1 MATISAQI
9 TLYHVIDILEVR
21 RYYILQSSTLTKPAK
36 PTTYP
41 PSINWGLTEPSYT
54 EGSTN
59 SLYFVD
65 CTIFSDESFKYSEVS
80 LSSSYE
86 AAKAAYN
93 KANAVETRVIN
104 AETRIDQN
112 ENAIELRATK
122 TEVTTAIN
130 NLDIGGRNYIKHGKG
145 DVKDGFFENFYK
157 VENGYGEHSISSNN
171 TYQQVNLLSGFIL
184 GCRDYEVGRNVTM
197 SYDFMITEWYF
208 PEGSSCKDF
217 WIGQRYTNQK
227 NTDGDTTGQWTSVTC
242 HNLPRVGLNGCVA
255 NVWYHIEKTLTIPEQ
270 AAEGIGEQCCI
281 QFYNPSTDVSARI
294 AFRMKNV
301 KLEYGNKATDWSP
314 SPEEMATETKVNAA
328 INNIE
333 VGGRNLALN
342 TSNEDSKTSN
352 NVAFKIPNGT
362 EFEACEYT
370 LSFMIKADV
379 ECSFMAYTNDDNPV
393 NGLPTISFTKSSTGI
408 PIGTEWTRFEYTSSC
423 SSEFVAD
430 DSYVL
435 RFYTG
440 SDTANKITVRRVKLE
455 KGNKATDWTPAPEDM
470 ETRIVE
476 AETAITQNAEQIL
489 LRATKTEV
497 NSIEVGGRNLIINS
511 SFSGLPDSSTYTSD
525 GEELILSNSLFD
537 QSSYLGSTV
546 SDYFVKNGR
555 NRAVTFSMEYYVE
568 SAITYGGTNP
578 WIGFQLTV
586 YRTADTGGTT
596 QYMNWY
602 GDQTF
607 PTDVTDKWVR
617 YSVTR
622 YISDYDID
630 HMKLVF
636 INRDAIGTVKFRHP
650 KIEFGTKAT
659 DWTPAP
665 EDMATKAEAET
676 AQDAADNALA
686 SCDSLE
692 TRVTTSESTI
702 QQLADSISMLITDE
716 NGSSLMTQT
725 STGWTF
731 NIGGIADTLSQ
742 TANGL
747 TDVSGDIDGINSAIT
762 NLNGL
767 LNDIADK
774 TAYIIM
780 TTDDN
785 GDPCIELGKEDNDFK
800 VRITNTSVDFLQGSS
815 PIAWINN
822 NSLYIEKAIV
832 RNELQI
838 GESPGFVWKTRSNNN
853 MGLRWIGG

>member
-21 RYYILQSSTLTKPAK
+21 RYYLLQSSTLTKPVK

-65 CTIFSDESFKYSEVS
+65 CTIFSDGSFKYSEVS

-86 AAKAAYN
+86 AAKSAYN

-122 TEVTTAIN
+122 TEVTTAVN
-130 NLDIGGRNYIKHGKG
+130 DI
-145 DVKDGFFENFYK
+145 
-157 VENGYGEHSISSNN
+157 
-171 TYQQVNLLSGFIL
+171 Q
-184 GCRDYEVGRNVTM
+184 
-197 SYDFMITEWYF
+197 
-208 PEGSSCKDF
+208 
-217 WIGQRYTNQK
+217 
-227 NTDGDTTGQWTSVTC
+227 
-242 HNLPRVGLNGCVA
+242 
-255 NVWYHIEKTLTIPEQ
+255 
-270 AAEGIGEQCCI
+270 
-281 QFYNPSTDVSARI
+281 
-294 AFRMKNV
+294 
-301 KLEYGNKATDWSP
+301 
-314 SPEEMATETKVNAA
+314 
-328 INNIE
+328 
-333 VGGRNLALN
+333 VGGRNMALETGTNSDDWAWSTGMVSPLATKETELIN
-342 TSNEDSKTSN
+342 GNVCTKFTVINDQSEETIKWSYIGYPHISADRFTPATEYVISVDVLTTIRHDLTFGIMRTNATNKMCDNHTHSITKVDEWERIKVLIKTYDVIPDERAQILYITGMPLTLGFSI
-352 NVAFKIPNGT
+352 AFKN
-362 EFEACEYT
+362 
-370 LSFMIKADV
+370 L
-379 ECSFMAYTNDDNPV
+379 
-393 NGLPTISFTKSSTGI
+393 
-408 PIGTEWTRFEYTSSC
+408 
-423 SSEFVAD
+423 
-430 DSYVL
+430 
-435 RFYTG
+435 
-440 SDTANKITVRRVKLE
+440 KIE
-455 KGNKATDWTPAPEDM
+455 KGN
-470 ETRIVE
+470 
-476 AETAITQNAEQIL
+476 
-489 LRATKTEV
+489 
-497 NSIEVGGRNLIINS
+497 
-511 SFSGLPDSSTYTSD
+511 
-525 GEELILSNSLFD
+525 
-537 QSSYLGSTV
+537 
-546 SDYFVKNGR
+546 
-555 NRAVTFSMEYYVE
+555 
-568 SAITYGGTNP
+568 
-578 WIGFQLTV
+578 
-586 YRTADTGGTT
+586 
-596 QYMNWY
+596 
-602 GDQTF
+602 
-607 PTDVTDKWVR
+607 
-617 YSVTR
+617 
-622 YISDYDID
+622 
-630 HMKLVF
+630 
-636 INRDAIGTVKFRHP
+636 
-650 KIEFGTKAT
+650 KAT

-676 AQDAADNALA
+676 AQDAADDALA

-742 TANGL
+742 TADGL

>member
-21 RYYILQSSTLTKPAK
+21 RYYLLQSSTLTKPVK

-130 NLDIGGRNYIKHGKG
+130 NLDIGGRNYVKG
-145 DVKDGFFENFYK
+145 LANGSWTRNGITVDRYENEYHIYGTNTKTDEVYSIYDGWLN
-157 VENGYGEHSISSNN
+157 
-171 TYQQVNLLSGFIL
+171 
-184 GCRDYEVGRNVTM
+184 EVGLLEPGVT
-197 SYDFMITEWYF
+197 
-208 PEGSSCKDF
+208 
-217 WIGQRYTNQK
+217 YTLSL
-227 NTDGDTTGQWTSVTC
+227 TS
-242 HNLPRVGLNGCVA
+242 P
-255 NVWYHIEKTLTIPEQ
+255 
-270 AAEGIGEQCCI
+270 
-281 QFYNPSTDVSARI
+281 
-294 AFRMKNV
+294 
-301 KLEYGNKATDWSP
+301 
-314 SPEEMATETKVNAA
+314 
-328 INNIE
+328 
-333 VGGRNLALN
+333 
-342 TSNEDSKTSN
+342 
-352 NVAFKIPNGT
+352 IPNGLYVQLNTRTTTDSKQTMFMYIGGYSNSNQTNT
-362 EFEACEYT
+362 ETYPSDYDGLAFGFFGIRPTCET
-370 LSFMIKADV
+370 IDV
-379 ECSFMAYTNDDNPV
+379 TF
-393 NGLPTISFTKSSTGI
+393 
-408 PIGTEWTRFEYTSSC
+408 
-423 SSEFVAD
+423 
-430 DSYVL
+430 
-435 RFYTG
+435 
-440 SDTANKITVRRVKLE
+440 KIKLE
-455 KGNKATDWTPAPEDM
+455 KGN
-470 ETRIVE
+470 
-476 AETAITQNAEQIL
+476 
-489 LRATKTEV
+489 
-497 NSIEVGGRNLIINS
+497 
-511 SFSGLPDSSTYTSD
+511 
-525 GEELILSNSLFD
+525 
-537 QSSYLGSTV
+537 
-546 SDYFVKNGR
+546 
-555 NRAVTFSMEYYVE
+555 
-568 SAITYGGTNP
+568 
-578 WIGFQLTV
+578 
-586 YRTADTGGTT
+586 
-596 QYMNWY
+596 
-602 GDQTF
+602 
-607 PTDVTDKWVR
+607 
-617 YSVTR
+617 
-622 YISDYDID
+622 
-630 HMKLVF
+630 
-636 INRDAIGTVKFRHP
+636 
-650 KIEFGTKAT
+650 KAT

-785 GDPCIELGKEDNDFK
+785 GDPCIELGKENNDFK

>member
-21 RYYILQSSTLTKPAK
+21 RYYLLQSSTLTKPAK

-122 TEVTTAIN
+122 TEV
-130 NLDIGGRNYIKHGKG
+130 
-145 DVKDGFFENFYK
+145 
-157 VENGYGEHSISSNN
+157 
-171 TYQQVNLLSGFIL
+171 
-184 GCRDYEVGRNVTM
+184 
-197 SYDFMITEWYF
+197 
-208 PEGSSCKDF
+208 
-217 WIGQRYTNQK
+217 
-227 NTDGDTTGQWTSVTC
+227 
-242 HNLPRVGLNGCVA
+242 
-255 NVWYHIEKTLTIPEQ
+255 
-270 AAEGIGEQCCI
+270 
-281 QFYNPSTDVSARI
+281 
-294 AFRMKNV
+294 
-301 KLEYGNKATDWSP
+301 
-314 SPEEMATETKVNAA
+314 
-328 INNIE
+328 
-333 VGGRNLALN
+333 
-342 TSNEDSKTSN
+342 
-352 NVAFKIPNGT
+352 
-362 EFEACEYT
+362 
-370 LSFMIKADV
+370 
-379 ECSFMAYTNDDNPV
+379 
-393 NGLPTISFTKSSTGI
+393 
-408 PIGTEWTRFEYTSSC
+408 
-423 SSEFVAD
+423 
-430 DSYVL
+430 
-435 RFYTG
+435 
-440 SDTANKITVRRVKLE
+440 
-455 KGNKATDWTPAPEDM
+455 
-470 ETRIVE
+470 
-476 AETAITQNAEQIL
+476 
-489 LRATKTEV
+489 

-511 SFSGLPDSSTYTSD
+511 SFSGLPDSSAYTSD
-525 GEELILSNSLFD
+525 GDELILSNSLFD
-537 QSSYLGSTV
+537 QSSYLVSTV

-617 YSVTR
+617 HSVTR

-630 HMKLVF
+630 RMKLVF
-636 INRDAIGTVKFRHP
+636 INRDTIGTVKFRHP

-676 AQDAADNALA
+676 AQDAADDALA

-742 TANGL
+742 TADGL

-767 LNDIADK
+767 LNDIANK

-780 TTDDN
+780 TTDDD

>member
-21 RYYILQSSTLTKPAK
+21 RYYLLQSSTLTKPVK

-208 PEGSSCKDF
+208 PEGSSCKEF

-227 NTDGDTTGQWTSVTC
+227 NTDGDTTGQWTSVTS
-242 HNLPRVGLNGCVA
+242 HNLPRVGSNGCVA

-470 ETRIVE
+470 
-476 AETAITQNAEQIL
+476 
-489 LRATKTEV
+489 
-497 NSIEVGGRNLIINS
+497 
-511 SFSGLPDSSTYTSD
+511 
-525 GEELILSNSLFD
+525 
-537 QSSYLGSTV
+537 
-546 SDYFVKNGR
+546 
-555 NRAVTFSMEYYVE
+555 
-568 SAITYGGTNP
+568 
-578 WIGFQLTV
+578 
-586 YRTADTGGTT
+586 
-596 QYMNWY
+596 
-602 GDQTF
+602 
-607 PTDVTDKWVR
+607 
-617 YSVTR
+617 
-622 YISDYDID
+622 
-630 HMKLVF
+630 
-636 INRDAIGTVKFRHP
+636 
-650 KIEFGTKAT
+650 
-659 DWTPAP
+659 
-665 EDMATKAEAET
+665 ATKAEVET

-686 SCDSLE
+686 SYDSLE

>member
-21 RYYILQSSTLTKPAK
+21 RYYLLQSSTLTKPVK

-130 NLDIGGRNYIKHGKG
+130 SIDIGGRNYIKYGKG
-145 DVKDGFFENFYK
+145 DVKDGFFTYFSK
-157 VENGYGEHSISSNN
+157 VENGYGEHTLTSKN
-171 TYQQVNLLSGFIL
+171 TWTTCTLLPGFVL

-197 SYDFMITEWYF
+197 SYDFMIVEWNF
-208 PEGSSCKDF
+208 PEGADTKE
-217 WIGQRYTNQK
+217 WLIGQRYSNQQ
-227 NTDGDTTGQWTSVTC
+227 NTGGDTTGAYRRVTM
-242 HNLPRVGLNGCVA
+242 HDLPRVGSNGCVA

-270 AAEGIGEQCCI
+270 AAEGIGDTCVI
-281 QFYNPSTDVSARI
+281 LLHNSNADVSASVTFRI
-294 AFRMKNV
+294 KNV

-314 SPEEMATETKVNAA
+314 SPEEMAT
-328 INNIE
+328 
-333 VGGRNLALN
+333 
-342 TSNEDSKTSN
+342 
-352 NVAFKIPNGT
+352 
-362 EFEACEYT
+362 
-370 LSFMIKADV
+370 
-379 ECSFMAYTNDDNPV
+379 
-393 NGLPTISFTKSSTGI
+393 
-408 PIGTEWTRFEYTSSC
+408 
-423 SSEFVAD
+423 
-430 DSYVL
+430 
-435 RFYTG
+435 
-440 SDTANKITVRRVKLE
+440 
-455 KGNKATDWTPAPEDM
+455 
-470 ETRIVE
+470 
-476 AETAITQNAEQIL
+476 
-489 LRATKTEV
+489 
-497 NSIEVGGRNLIINS
+497 
-511 SFSGLPDSSTYTSD
+511 
-525 GEELILSNSLFD
+525 
-537 QSSYLGSTV
+537 
-546 SDYFVKNGR
+546 
-555 NRAVTFSMEYYVE
+555 
-568 SAITYGGTNP
+568 
-578 WIGFQLTV
+578 
-586 YRTADTGGTT
+586 
-596 QYMNWY
+596 
-602 GDQTF
+602 
-607 PTDVTDKWVR
+607 
-617 YSVTR
+617 
-622 YISDYDID
+622 
-630 HMKLVF
+630 
-636 INRDAIGTVKFRHP
+636 
-650 KIEFGTKAT
+650 
-659 DWTPAP
+659 
-665 EDMATKAEAET
+665 KAEAET
-676 AQDAADNALA
+676 AQDAADDALA

-742 TANGL
+742 TADGL

>member
-21 RYYILQSSTLTKPAK
+21 RYYLLQSSTLTKPVK

-130 NLDIGGRNYIKHGKG
+130 N
-145 DVKDGFFENFYK
+145 
-157 VENGYGEHSISSNN
+157 
-171 TYQQVNLLSGFIL
+171 
-184 GCRDYEVGRNVTM
+184 
-197 SYDFMITEWYF
+197 
-208 PEGSSCKDF
+208 
-217 WIGQRYTNQK
+217 
-227 NTDGDTTGQWTSVTC
+227 
-242 HNLPRVGLNGCVA
+242 
-255 NVWYHIEKTLTIPEQ
+255 
-270 AAEGIGEQCCI
+270 
-281 QFYNPSTDVSARI
+281 
-294 AFRMKNV
+294 
-301 KLEYGNKATDWSP
+301 
-314 SPEEMATETKVNAA
+314 
-328 INNIE
+328 IE

-379 ECSFMAYTNDDNPV
+379 ECSFKAYTNDDNPV
-393 NGLPTISFTKSSTGI
+393 NGLPAISFTKSSTGI
-408 PIGTEWTRFEYTSSC
+408 HIGTEWTRFEYTSSC

-455 KGNKATDWTPAPEDM
+455 KGN
-470 ETRIVE
+470 
-476 AETAITQNAEQIL
+476 
-489 LRATKTEV
+489 
-497 NSIEVGGRNLIINS
+497 
-511 SFSGLPDSSTYTSD
+511 
-525 GEELILSNSLFD
+525 
-537 QSSYLGSTV
+537 
-546 SDYFVKNGR
+546 
-555 NRAVTFSMEYYVE
+555 
-568 SAITYGGTNP
+568 
-578 WIGFQLTV
+578 
-586 YRTADTGGTT
+586 
-596 QYMNWY
+596 
-602 GDQTF
+602 
-607 PTDVTDKWVR
+607 
-617 YSVTR
+617 
-622 YISDYDID
+622 
-630 HMKLVF
+630 
-636 INRDAIGTVKFRHP
+636 
-650 KIEFGTKAT
+650 KAT

-762 NLNGL
+762 NLNDL

>member
-21 RYYILQSSTLTKPAK
+21 RYYLLQSSTLTKPVK

-112 ENAIELRATK
+112 KNAIELRATK

-130 NLDIGGRNYIKHGKG
+130 SIK
-145 DVKDGFFENFYK
+145 
-157 VENGYGEHSISSNN
+157 
-171 TYQQVNLLSGFIL
+171 
-184 GCRDYEVGRNVTM
+184 
-197 SYDFMITEWYF
+197 
-208 PEGSSCKDF
+208 
-217 WIGQRYTNQK
+217 
-227 NTDGDTTGQWTSVTC
+227 
-242 HNLPRVGLNGCVA
+242 
-255 NVWYHIEKTLTIPEQ
+255 
-270 AAEGIGEQCCI
+270 
-281 QFYNPSTDVSARI
+281 
-294 AFRMKNV
+294 
-301 KLEYGNKATDWSP
+301 
-314 SPEEMATETKVNAA
+314 
-328 INNIE
+328 
-333 VGGRNLALN
+333 
-342 TSNEDSKTSN
+342 
-352 NVAFKIPNGT
+352 
-362 EFEACEYT
+362 
-370 LSFMIKADV
+370 
-379 ECSFMAYTNDDNPV
+379 
-393 NGLPTISFTKSSTGI
+393 
-408 PIGTEWTRFEYTSSC
+408 
-423 SSEFVAD
+423 
-430 DSYVL
+430 
-435 RFYTG
+435 
-440 SDTANKITVRRVKLE
+440 
-455 KGNKATDWTPAPEDM
+455 
-470 ETRIVE
+470 
-476 AETAITQNAEQIL
+476 
-489 LRATKTEV
+489 
-497 NSIEVGGRNLIINS
+497 VGGRNLIINS
-511 SFSGLPDSSTYTSD
+511 SFSELSDTDLYALDGNEVTFQSGLFGKDANFK
-525 GEELILSNSLFD
+525 LS
-537 QSSYLGSTV
+537 V
-546 SDYFVKNGR
+546 SDYLIKNGR
-555 NRAVTFSMEYYVE
+555 NKAITFSMEYYIE
-568 SAITYGGTNP
+568 STINYGADFP
-578 WIGFQLTV
+578 WIGFELALL
-586 YRTADTGGTT
+586 RSDATGGSN
-596 QYMNWY
+596 QYLDWY
-602 GDQTF
+602 GVTTF

-617 YSVTR
+617 HSVVR
-622 YISDYDID
+622 YITDYDID
-630 HMKLVF
+630 RASLYFYV
-636 INRDAIGTVKFRHP
+636 RDAIGTVKFRHP

-676 AQDAADNALA
+676 AQDAADDALA

-742 TANGL
+742 TADGL

-767 LNDIADK
+767 LNDIANK

-780 TTDDN
+780 TTDDD

>member
-21 RYYILQSSTLTKPAK
+21 RYYLLQSSTLTKPVK

-93 KANAVETRVIN
+93 KANAVETRIIN

-208 PEGSSCKDF
+208 PEGSSCKEF

-227 NTDGDTTGQWTSVTC
+227 NTGGDTTGQWKSVTS
-242 HNLPRVGLNGCVA
+242 HNLPRVGSNGCVA
-255 NVWYHIEKTLTIPEQ
+255 NVWYHIEQTLTIPEQ

-281 QFYNPSTDVSARI
+281 QFYNPSADVSARI
-294 AFRMKNV
+294 TFRIKNV
-301 KLEYGNKATDWSP
+301 KLEYGNKATDWS
-314 SPEEMATETKVNAA
+314 
-328 INNIE
+328 
-333 VGGRNLALN
+333 
-342 TSNEDSKTSN
+342 
-352 NVAFKIPNGT
+352 
-362 EFEACEYT
+362 
-370 LSFMIKADV
+370 
-379 ECSFMAYTNDDNPV
+379 
-393 NGLPTISFTKSSTGI
+393 
-408 PIGTEWTRFEYTSSC
+408 
-423 SSEFVAD
+423 
-430 DSYVL
+430 
-435 RFYTG
+435 
-440 SDTANKITVRRVKLE
+440 
-455 KGNKATDWTPAPEDM
+455 PAPEDM

-702 QQLADSISMLITDE
+702 RQLADSISMLITDE

>member
-21 RYYILQSSTLTKPAK
+21 RYYILQSSTLTKPVK
-36 PTTYP
+36 PTIYP

-208 PEGSSCKDF
+208 PEGSSCKEF

-227 NTDGDTTGQWTSVTC
+227 NTDGDTTGQWTSVTS
-242 HNLPRVGLNGCVA
+242 HNLPRVGSNGCVA

-314 SPEEMATETKVNAA
+314 SPEE
-328 INNIE
+328 
-333 VGGRNLALN
+333 
-342 TSNEDSKTSN
+342 
-352 NVAFKIPNGT
+352 
-362 EFEACEYT
+362 
-370 LSFMIKADV
+370 
-379 ECSFMAYTNDDNPV
+379 
-393 NGLPTISFTKSSTGI
+393 
-408 PIGTEWTRFEYTSSC
+408 
-423 SSEFVAD
+423 
-430 DSYVL
+430 
-435 RFYTG
+435 
-440 SDTANKITVRRVKLE
+440 
-455 KGNKATDWTPAPEDM
+455 
-470 ETRIVE
+470 
-476 AETAITQNAEQIL
+476 
-489 LRATKTEV
+489 
-497 NSIEVGGRNLIINS
+497 
-511 SFSGLPDSSTYTSD
+511 
-525 GEELILSNSLFD
+525 
-537 QSSYLGSTV
+537 
-546 SDYFVKNGR
+546 
-555 NRAVTFSMEYYVE
+555 
-568 SAITYGGTNP
+568 
-578 WIGFQLTV
+578 
-586 YRTADTGGTT
+586 
-596 QYMNWY
+596 
-602 GDQTF
+602 
-607 PTDVTDKWVR
+607 
-617 YSVTR
+617 
-622 YISDYDID
+622 
-630 HMKLVF
+630 
-636 INRDAIGTVKFRHP
+636 
-650 KIEFGTKAT
+650 
-659 DWTPAP
+659 
-665 EDMATKAEAET
+665 MATKAEAET